1 MDRINLI
8 ALFSIIFALVVALGL
23 LVLRYHLK
31 RLHINEERFQISTKG
46 SGAAIWDT
54 LVPSGMYYVSD
65 RWYELMGYTRVEVDG
80 RQDVWELLVHPD
92 DLAEVRRRRR
102 EHLEGRTPYFNTE
115 YRMRKKDGDYIW
127 FSVRGKATPAADG
140 RHLRFAGSMIDITEK
155 KLYELRLQMSYDELK
170 ASEENYRHLID
181 AVNDG
186 IWEMDYKKQVLH
198 PSPRLIDMLGCR
210 DQPDFDM
217 IRLFQRIHP
226 DDRRKLKLAALRHI
240 KQKTDYFQVEYR
252 LRQESGRYNWY
263 LGRGKALF
271 NEQGEVYRLAGS
283 NTDIHKMKKV
293 QEELHFLA
301 YYDSLSGLPNRL
313 YMLEDLDRFFRDP
326 AGQAAIFFIDMDN
339 FKFINDTLGHKSGDK
354 LIRQV
359 SQKLTT
365 LLPLKGRLYR
375 LAGDEFVYFIRNV
388 ESKEAVLS
396 IADNLIRAFKQ
407 PLQINSSNIYATVS
421 IGVACYPEDGEDTEE
436 LLKNAD
442 VAMYRSKKAG
452 KGVYTIFDRTMHSAL
467 AERMNIDKHLRNA
480 LDQNEF
486 LLQYQPQMN
495 VQTGRIIGFEA
506 LLRWHN
512 PELGRV
518 SPLLFIPVA
527 EDSRT
532 IISIGEWAMTT
543 ACAFMRGI
551 HERGYRECRI
561 SVNISV
567 IQMVQEDFV
576 SMVLDILNHTELA
589 PQYLELEITES
600 IFMESYE
607 PIIDKLETLRS
618 LGVRIALDDFGTGYS
633 SLSYLKQLP
642 ISTLKIDKGFID
654 NLPEEDKN
662 RSLTEAMIEIG
673 HKMGLEVVAE
683 GVESNQQLMYLRE
696 HGCDLIQGYF
706 LSKPVDEDEVEGL
719 LVRY

>member
-8 ALFSIIFALVVALGL
+8 ALLSIVFALVVASGL
-23 LVLRYHLK
+23 LVLRYHIK
-31 RLHINEERFQISTKG
+31 RLHINEERFRVSAKG
-46 SGAAIWDT
+46 SGAVIWDT
-54 LVPSGMYYVSD
+54 LIPSGMYYVSD
-65 RWYELMGYTRVEVDG
+65 SWYELMGYSIGEVEG
-80 RQDVWELLVHPD
+80 RLEVWEQLVHPED
-92 DLAEVRRRRR
+92 ISEVRRARQ
-102 EHLEGRTPYFNTE
+102 EHLEGRTPFYYTE

-127 FSVRGKATPAADG
+127 FAVRGKATGGADG
-140 RHLRFAGSMIDITEK
+140 RHIRFAGSMIDITEK
-155 KLYELRLQMSYDELK
+155 KLYELRLQQSYNELK
-170 ASEENYRHLID
+170 TSEENYRLLID

-186 IWEMDYKKQVLH
+186 IWEMDYEKQVLH
-198 PSPRLIDMLGCR
+198 LSPRLIDMLGCA
-210 DQPDFDM
+210 DQPDFSM
-217 IRLFQRIHP
+217 RRLFQRIHP
-226 DDRRKLKLAALRHI
+226 DDRGKLKLAALRHI
-240 KQKTDYFQVEYR
+240 KQKTDYFQAEYR
-252 LRQESGRYNWY
+252 LRQDSGRYNWY

-271 NEQGEVYRLAGS
+271 NERGEVYRLAGS
-283 NTDIHKMKKV
+283 NTDIHKMKQV
-293 QEELHFLA
+293 QEELHYLA

-326 AGQAAIFFIDMDN
+326 EGQAAIFFIDMDN

-359 SQKLTT
+359 SQKLAT
-365 LLPLKGRLYR
+365 LLPLEGMLYR
-375 LAGDEFVYFIRNV
+375 LAGDEFVYFIKNV
-388 ESKEAVLS
+388 ENKEAVLS
-396 IADNLIRAFKQ
+396 IAANLIRKFKQ
-407 PLQINSSNIYATVS
+407 PIRINSSNIYATVS

-442 VAMYRSKKAG
+442 VAMFRSKKAG
-452 KGVYTIFDRTMHSAL
+452 KGVFTIYNRTMHSAL

-480 LDQNEF
+480 LDQDEF

-518 SPLLFIPVA
+518 PPILFIPVA

-532 IISIGEWAMTT
+532 IISIGEWAMIA
-543 ACAFMRGI
+543 ACAFMREI
-551 HERGYRECRI
+551 HERGYPECRI

-576 SMVLDILNHTELA
+576 TMVLDILEDTGLA

-607 PIIDKLETLRS
+607 PIIHKLEVLRS

-683 GVESNQQLMYLRE
+683 GVESYQQLAYLKDN
-696 HGCDLIQGYF
+696 GCDLIQGYF
-706 LSKPVDEDEVEGL
+706 LSKPLDEDEVEAL
-719 LVRY
+719 LLRY

>member
-8 ALFSIIFALVVALGL
+8 VLFNIVFVLVTASGF
-23 LVLRYHLK
+23 LVLRYHIK
-31 RLHINEERFQISTKG
+31 RLRMSEERFQVSTKG
-46 SGAAIWDT
+46 SGAVIWDT
-54 LVPSGMYYVSD
+54 VFPGGVYYVSE
-65 RWYELMGYTRVEVDG
+65 RWYEIMGYGFGEVDG
-80 RQDVWELLVHPD
+80 RLEVWEQLVHPD
-92 DLAEVRRRRR
+92 DIAVVRRARQ
-102 EHLEGRTPYFNTE
+102 EHLEGKTPVYNTE
-115 YRMRKKDGDYIW
+115 YRMRKKDGGYLW
-127 FSVRGKATPAADG
+127 FSVRGQATWRANG
-140 RHLRFAGSMIDITEK
+140 RQIRFAGSMIDVTEK
-155 KLYELRLQMSYDELK
+155 KLYELRLQQSYNELK
-170 ASEENYRHLID
+170 TSEENYRLLVD

-186 IWEMDYKKQVLH
+186 IWEMDYEKKELH
-198 PSPRLIDMLGCR
+198 LSPRLIDMLGCA
-210 DQPDFDM
+210 DQPNFNM
-217 IRLFQRIHP
+217 RRLFQRIHP
-226 DDRRKLKLAALRHI
+226 DDRGRLKLAALRHI
-240 KQKTDYFQVEYR
+240 KQKTDYFQAEYR
-252 LRQESGRYNWY
+252 LRQDSGRYNWY
-263 LGRGKALF
+263 MGRGKALF
-271 NEQGEVYRLAGS
+271 NERGEVYRLAGS
-283 NTDIHKMKKV
+283 NTDIHKMKQV
-293 QEELHFLA
+293 QEELHKLA

-313 YMLEDLDRFFRDP
+313 YMLEDLDLFFREP
-326 AGQAAIFFIDMDN
+326 EGLAAIFFIDMDN
-339 FKFINDTLGHKSGDK
+339 FKFINDTLGHKSGDM

-359 SQKLTT
+359 SQKLAT
-365 LLPLKGRLYR
+365 LLPLEGMLYR
-375 LAGDEFVYFIRNV
+375 LAGDEFVYFIKNM
-388 ESKEAVLS
+388 ENKEAVLS
-396 IADNLIRAFKQ
+396 IADKLIDKFKQ
-407 PLQINSSNIYATVS
+407 PIRINSSNIYATIS

-452 KGVYTIFDRTMHSAL
+452 KGVFTMYNKTMHSAL
-467 AERMNIDKHLRNA
+467 AERMIIDKHLRNA
-480 LDQNEF
+480 LAQDEF
-486 LLQYQPQMN
+486 QLQYQPQMN
-495 VQTGRIIGFEA
+495 VQTGRIVGFEA

-512 PELGRV
+512 PELGMV
-518 SPLLFIPVA
+518 SPMLFIPVA

-532 IISIGEWAMTT
+532 IISIGQWVMMT
-543 ACAFMRGI
+543 ACTFMRRI
-551 HERGYRECRI
+551 HEMGHPDCRI

-576 SMVLDILNHTELA
+576 TMVLDILEDTGLT

-607 PIIDKLETLRS
+607 PIIHKLEILRS

-683 GVESNQQLMYLRE
+683 GVESHEQLAYLKE

-706 LSKPVDEDEVEGL
+706 LSKPVDEDKVEGL

>member
-1 MDRINLI
+1 MDWINLI
-8 ALFSIIFALVVALGL
+8 GILNIVFVLVVALYL
-23 LVLRYHLK
+23 LVLRYHIK
-31 RLHINEERFQISTKG
+31 RLRMSEERFRVSTKG
-46 SGAAIWDT
+46 SGAVIWDT
-54 LVPSGMYYVSD
+54 VFPGGVYYVSE
-65 RWYELMGYTRVEVDG
+65 RWYEIMGYSFGEVDG
-80 RQDVWELLVHPD
+80 RQEIWEQLVHPED
-92 DLAEVRRRRR
+92 ISEVRRARQ
-102 EHLEGRTPYFNTE
+102 EHLEGGTPVYNTE
-115 YRMRKKDGDYIW
+115 YRMRKKDGGYIW
-127 FSVRGKATPAADG
+127 FSVRGQATRGANG
-140 RHLRFAGSMIDITEK
+140 RQIRFAGSMIDITEK
-155 KLYELRLQMSYDELK
+155 KLYELRLQQSYDELK
-170 ASEENYRHLID
+170 TSEENYRLLID

-186 IWEMDYKKQVLH
+186 IWEMDYEKKVLH
-198 PSPRLIDMLGCR
+198 LSPRLIDMLGCA
-210 DQPDFDM
+210 DQPDFSM
-217 IRLFQRIHP
+217 RRLFQRIHP
-226 DDRRKLKLAALRHI
+226 DDRGKLKLAALRHI
-240 KQKTDYFQVEYR
+240 KQRTDYFQAEYR
-252 LRQESGRYNWY
+252 LRQDSGRYNWY
-263 LGRGKALF
+263 MGRGKALF

-283 NTDIHKMKKV
+283 NTDIHKMKQV
-293 QEELHFLA
+293 QEELHYLA

-326 AGQAAIFFIDMDN
+326 EGQAAIFFIDMDN
-339 FKFINDTLGHKSGDK
+339 FKFINDTLGHKSGDM
-354 LIRQV
+354 LIRLV
-359 SQKLTT
+359 SQKLAT
-365 LLPLKGRLYR
+365 LLPLEGMLYR
-375 LAGDEFVYFIRNV
+375 LAGDEFVYFTKNV
-388 ESKEAVLS
+388 VNKEAVLS
-396 IADNLIRAFKQ
+396 IADNLIRKFKQ
-407 PLQINSSNIYATVS
+407 PIRINSSNIYATVS
-421 IGVACYPEDGEDTEE
+421 IGIACYPEDGEDTEE

-452 KGVYTIFDRTMHSAL
+452 KGVFTIYNRTMHSAL

-518 SPLLFIPVA
+518 PPILFIPVA

-532 IISIGEWAMTT
+532 IISIGEWAMIT
-543 ACAFMRGI
+543 ACAFMSGI
-551 HERGYRECRI
+551 HERGYSECRI

-567 IQMVQEDFV
+567 IQMVQEDFIT
-576 SMVLDILNHTELA
+576 MVLDILEDTGLA

-607 PIIDKLETLRS
+607 PIIHKLEILRS

-683 GVESNQQLMYLRE
+683 GVESYQQLAYLKD

-706 LSKPVDEDEVEGL
+706 LSKPVDEDEVEAL
-719 LVRY
+719 LLRY